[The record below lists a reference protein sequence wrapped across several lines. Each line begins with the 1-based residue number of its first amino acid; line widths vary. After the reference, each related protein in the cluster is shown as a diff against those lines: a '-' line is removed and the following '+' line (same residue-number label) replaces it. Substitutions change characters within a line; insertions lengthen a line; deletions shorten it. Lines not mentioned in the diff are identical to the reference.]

1 MDSSIRAEYIQI
13 PSLLADLNALLANST
28 LLANPLQ
35 LDLES
40 SAADPTDTIRI
51 VRGRTLNSK
60 NLLYCGFR
68 YVNDGKLST
77 ITKRQPWK
85 CFLMKMKC
93 KGRLH
98 TINEQLGGGGG
109 GGNGIN
115 GENGELLMGFSIFSI
130 EIVSILCHFIPFY
143 AIENLKNLEF
153 RKKYF

>member
-68 YVNDGKLST
+68 YVKDGKLST

-109 GGNGIN
+109 QWHKWRKWRITH
-115 GENGELLMGFSIFSI
+115 GFFHFLHRNSLHFMPFHT
-130 EIVSILCHFIPFY
+130 ILCH
-143 AIENLKNLEF
+143 
-153 RKKYF
+153 